1 MREQGHPKGS
11 PGGNAMQNS
20 PPRVR
25 TYNKEYNTQTQ
36 TGIPPPPYID
46 NSNNNSKHQKGI
58 PVVIGCSGD
67 FDNNDNN
74 YNNSNNNIGLQQSQ
88 QRHMKAQQQRRRAS
102 LNFDQHCRPN
112 PLINSPPPPSI
123 EL

>member
-1 MREQGHPKGS
+1 MIREQGQPKGS
-11 PGGNAMQNS
+11 PGGNTMHS

-25 TYNKEYNTQTQ
+25 NKEYNTQAQ
-36 TGIPPPPYID
+36 NGIPLPPYTD
-46 NSNNNSKHQKGI
+46 NNNNNNNSKHQKGI
-58 PVVIGCSGD
+58 PIVIGCSGD

-88 QRHMKAQQQRRRAS
+88 QRHMKVQQQRRRAS
-102 LNFDQHCRPN
+102 LTFDQHCRPN

-123 EL
+123 EP

>member
-1 MREQGHPKGS
+1 MIREQGQPKGS
-11 PGGNAMQNS
+11 PGGNTMLHS

-25 TYNKEYNTQTQ
+25 AQ
-36 TGIPPPPYID
+36 TGIPLPPYTD
-46 NSNNNSKHQKGI
+46 NNNNNSKHQKGI
-58 PVVIGCSGD
+58 PIVIGCSGD

-88 QRHMKAQQQRRRAS
+88 QRHMKVQQQRRRAS
-102 LNFDQHCRPN
+102 LTFDQHCRPN

-123 EL
+123 EP